1 MLKKIKANLVASTIT
16 LLTLFFSPSLLAETT
31 NYRTDLL
38 QEVWQLHP
46 DKTYEVEIINKK
58 TPLTLLGVDM
68 LANEQMA
75 FFPDKEH
82 LQLVESYLIQPD
94 GKPIPLPAN
103 SVYTRP
109 SPLSI
114 TASGFTNSMV
124 TTVIFPKLQPGCQ
137 RVTHW
142 KLTRFK
148 PDPFGIMIMQ
158 LPAFEAAV
166 TRQEVII
173 HKPDTLTLQ
182 WGKRGN
188 YQISTT
194 QLPKETVIKAWLSNK
209 PAESDEV
216 GMTDDTDF
224 QSLFV
229 ASSQKSWEDL
239 GHTYYQ
245 LANNKSV
252 VTPEIQALAKNIVG
266 NKTGLSAAK
275 ALYNWTTTNIHYVQL
290 SLNAAGAYVPHSATE
305 ILNNRYGDCKDYA
318 TLLQALLK
326 AVGIKSYTALIDWGS
341 LITKLPVPIPAQFNH
356 AIIYLPE
363 YHLFAN
369 PTDQTASFGVLDEN
383 LANKFVVI
391 GSEKG
396 ETTYTP
402 MGKPEENQYNLE
414 SNLILGEN
422 GEISGQGVART
433 TGIINNQ
440 LRRTIN
446 VTTSMQKLADRLL
459 SDTPEGGTGII
470 YPSDSHD
477 LDHDMATHIQWHSPF
492 AFTMNKY
499 IYFNIPYGIDYLSP
513 NKLRHTVTYTKRHYP
528 ATMMLGTFTWN
539 YKIHLPKNYQTE
551 TMPLNV
557 VFNNPAGSYKSSY
570 AQDKDIIKVTR
581 QLIIAKNYFR
591 PEEYD
596 YFNQLMFKM
605 ISDTRSTL
613 VLVKKSDT

>member
-1 MLKKIKANLVASTIT
+1 MLKKLKVRLVVPTIT
-16 LLTLFFSPSLLAETT
+16 LLLLFFSSSVLAETT

-38 QEVWQLHP
+38 QEIWQLHP
-46 DKTYEVEIINKK
+46 NKTYEVDIINKK

-68 LANEQMA
+68 LANEQMT

-94 GKPIPLPAN
+94 GTRIPLPAK

-124 TTVIFPKLQPGCQ
+124 TTVIFPKLQPGYQ

-142 KLTRFK
+142 KLSRFK

-166 TRQEVII
+166 MRQEVII
-173 HKPDTLTLQ
+173 HKPETLTLQ
-182 WGKRGN
+182 WGKRGD
-188 YQISTT
+188 YQVSTL
-194 QLPKETVIKAWLSNK
+194 QLPKETIIKAWLNNK
-209 PAESDEV
+209 SAESNEVAMTDEV
-216 GMTDDTDF
+216 DF

-239 GHTYYQ
+239 GRTYYQ
-245 LANNKSV
+245 LAQNKSA
-252 VTPEIQALAKNIVG
+252 VTPEIQALAKSIVG
-266 NKTGLSAAK
+266 NKIGLSAAK
-275 ALYNWTTTNIHYVQL
+275 TLYNWTTANIHYVQL

-326 AVGIKSYTALIDWGS
+326 AVGIKSYTVLIDWGN
-341 LITKLPVPIPAQFNH
+341 LITQLPVPTPAQFNH

-363 YHLFAN
+363 YRLFAN

-383 LANKFVVI
+383 LAHKFVVI

-402 MGKPEENQYNLE
+402 LGKPEDNQYHLE
-414 SNLILGEN
+414 SDITLEEN
-422 GEISGQGVART
+422 GEIRGQGIAWT
-433 TGIINNQ
+433 TGTLNNQ
-440 LRRTIN
+440 LRRTVN
-446 VTTSMQKLADRLL
+446 LTTSMQKWADSLL
-459 SDTPEGGTGII
+459 SDTLEGGTGII
-470 YPSDSHD
+470 SVSDSHD
-477 LDHDMATHIQWHSPF
+477 LNHDMMTHIQWHSPF
-492 AFTMNKY
+492 AFTLSKT
-499 IYFNIPYGIDYLSP
+499 IYFNVPYGIDYLSP
-513 NKLRHTVTYTKRHYP
+513 NALRHTIMYTKRRYP
-528 ATMMLGTFTWN
+528 ATMMLSTLTWD
-539 YKIHLPKNYQTE
+539 YKIHLPKNYQAE

-557 VFNNPAGSYKSSY
+557 IFSNPAGSYKSTY
-570 AQDKDIIKVTR
+570 AQSNDTIRVMR
-581 QLIIAKNYFR
+581 QLIIAKNYFK
-591 PEEYD
+591 PEEYE

-605 ISDTRSTL
+605 VSDTRSTL
-613 VLVKKSDT
+613 VLVKKRIV